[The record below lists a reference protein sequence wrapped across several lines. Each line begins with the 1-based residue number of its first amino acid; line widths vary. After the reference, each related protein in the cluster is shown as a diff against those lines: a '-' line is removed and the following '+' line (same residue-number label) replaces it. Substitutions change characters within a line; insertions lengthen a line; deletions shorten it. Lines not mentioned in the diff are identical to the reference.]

1 MAMDFLAMMFRY
13 RDGGLTFNF
22 WYVVTLGTLMAAAG
36 VWCVVAP
43 ESMRTRYFNVL
54 NKLQRSRRHIT
65 PSDAW
70 GWSSPS
76 QIRLG
81 GAVAIVLGLTA
92 VTLVVFFAAPGV
104 AY

>member
-1 MAMDFLAMMFRY
+1 
-13 RDGGLTFNF
+13 
-22 WYVVTLGTLMAAAG
+22 MAAAG

-43 ESMRTRYFNVL
+43 ESMRTRYFILL
-54 NKLQRSRRHIT
+54 NKLQRGRRLINPT
-65 PSDAW
+65 DAW
-70 GWSSPS
+70 GWSSPT

-81 GAVAIVLGLTA
+81 GAVAILLGLTA

>member
-1 MAMDFLAMMFRY
+1 MMFRY
-13 RDGGLTFNF
+13 RDGSLTFFF

-43 ESMRTRYFNVL
+43 ESMRTRYFILL
-54 NKLQRSRRHIT
+54 NKLQRGRRLINPT
-65 PSDAW
+65 DAW
-70 GWSSPS
+70 GWSSPT

-81 GAVAIVLGLTA
+81 GAVAILLGLTA

>member
-13 RDGGLTFNF
+13 RDGSLTFNF
-22 WYVVTLGTLMAAAG
+22 WYVVTLGTVAAAAG
-36 VWCVVAP
+36 VWMVVAP
-43 ESMRTRYFNVL
+43 VSMRTHYFILL
-54 NKLQRSRRHIT
+54 NKLQRGRRLINPT
-65 PSDAW
+65 DAW
-70 GWSSPS
+70 GWSSPT

-81 GAVAIVLGLTA
+81 GVVAIVLGLTA